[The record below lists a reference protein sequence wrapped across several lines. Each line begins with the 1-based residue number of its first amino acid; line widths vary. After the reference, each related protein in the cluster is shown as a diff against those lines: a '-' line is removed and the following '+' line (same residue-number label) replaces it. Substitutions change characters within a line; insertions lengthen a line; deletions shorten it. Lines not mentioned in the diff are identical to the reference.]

1 MKLANEQDRVL
12 SVIRFESI
20 CFEPIQIH
28 PKEDID
34 QMIRLLITSPT
45 NGGTKFQAPLEKAR
59 DIIEQDADYSEVD
72 IVFITD
78 GIAPLTSMFLQEYS
92 ESLEKLKANFFLLEI
107 EPELRWSNTLRDL
120 VNQSW
125 VIDTEGNFEDL
136 GVACSTSP
144 DPQNSPP

>member
-1 MKLANEQDRVL
+1 MALVKLANEQDRVL

-72 IVFITD
+72 IVF
-78 GIAPLTSMFLQEYS
+78 GRASNNCGVGEY
-92 ESLEKLKANFFLLEI
+92 
-107 EPELRWSNTLRDL
+107 
-120 VNQSW
+120 
-125 VIDTEGNFEDL
+125 VIPMPSSRG
-136 GVACSTSP
+136 
-144 DPQNSPP
+144 